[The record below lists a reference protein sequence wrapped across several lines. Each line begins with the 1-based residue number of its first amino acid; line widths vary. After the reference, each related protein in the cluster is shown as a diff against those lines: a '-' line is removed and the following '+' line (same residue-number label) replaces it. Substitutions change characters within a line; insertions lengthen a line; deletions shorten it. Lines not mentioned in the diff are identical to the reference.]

1 MKINANIKGILG
13 TAVIL
18 LAVSLIFVPDMVP
31 QQDQSQEITDLPPLQ
46 QDQQEGNPKLEY
58 LLFKLLE
65 KAERDGI
72 PAARDFAILREIDM
86 EADDIR
92 VVLEADYQGLEDQA
106 HTAAGMVS
114 RQVESLGGRVETTH
128 NHKVQC
134 MVPLS
139 SLMNYVLLPT
149 VKYVRLPIK
158 PEIFDVTSE
167 GVAATGAD
175 RWHALPDYRSTQSAK
190 ICILDA
196 GFKDYEALLGTD
208 LPASVTTRS
217 FRADG
222 DIYASKHGT
231 ACAEIVHDMAPD
243 AQLWLVN
250 FQTQVEMGNAIDW
263 IIDQGV
269 QIISF
274 SMGSYLGGAG
284 DGTGP
289 YCELVKKA
297 ADAGLTYVTSAGNG
311 ASDHWRGTFN
321 DPDNDGWHNFS
332 GGDEI
337 LNFNVA
343 AYYLVS
349 AQMKWNDWGTWD
361 GNKYSGS
368 NQDFDL
374 YLYIRSGSSWMNVT
388 RSSNSQTGSQWP
400 IEYIGG
406 WYSRTTRDWGIAI
419 KKRNAN
425 KRVIF
430 DVWIPTHSGNLQYRS
445 MSRSL
450 STPADSPRGITVA
463 AVHWQTDVLESYSS
477 QGPTADNRVKP
488 DIAAPSVVSCNAY
501 GSQGF
506 NGTSAACPHVAGAFG
521 LLMGKTPYTL
531 DQIKAILEGRVL
543 ELGPSGKDNQFGKGR
558 LKLTP

>member
-1 MKINANIKGILG
+1 MKTNIKNKGIL
-13 TAVIL
+13 VIPIAL
-18 LAVSLIFVPDMVP
+18 LAVSLFFVPPMIP
-31 QQDQSQEITDLPPLQ
+31 QQDQTLEITDLPALQ
-46 QDQQEGNPKLEY
+46 ENPADGHPKMEY
-58 LLFKLLE
+58 VLFKLLE
-65 KAERDGI
+65 IVERDGI

-86 EADDIR
+86 EADNIR
-92 VVLEADYQGLEDQA
+92 VVLEADYQGLEGQI

-114 RQVESLGGRVETTH
+114 RQVEGLGGIVEATH
-128 NHKVQC
+128 NHKVQS

-139 SLMNYVLLPT
+139 SLMNFVLLPT

-175 RWHALPDYRSTQSAK
+175 RWHALPDYRSPQSAK

-196 GFKDYEALLGTD
+196 GFEGYEALLGSD
-208 LPASVTTRS
+208 LPASVNARS

-222 DIYASKHGT
+222 NIHASKHGT

-250 FQTQVEMGNAIDW
+250 SGTLVEMENAIDW
-263 IIDQGV
+263 IIEQGV
-269 QIISF
+269 QIISY
-274 SMGSYLGGAG
+274 SMGSYIAGAG

-289 YCELVKKA
+289 FCELVKKA
-297 ADAGLTYVTSAGNG
+297 ADAGLTYVISAGNG

-337 LNFNVA
+337 LDFNVA

-361 GNKYSGS
+361 GNDYSGS
-368 NQDFDL
+368 NQDYDL

-400 IEYIGG
+400 QEYISG
-406 WYSRTTRDWGIAI
+406 WYSSTTRDWGIAI
-419 KKRNAN
+419 KKKNAN

-430 DVWIPTHSGNLQYRS
+430 DVWIPSHSGNLQYRS

-450 STPADSPRGITVA
+450 ATPGDSPRGVTVA

-531 DQIKAILEGRVL
+531 DQIKTILEGRVI

>member
-1 MKINANIKGILG
+1 MKKNAKRKAILG

-18 LAVSLIFVPDMVP
+18 LAASLIFVPRMVS
-31 QQDQSQEITDLPPLQ
+31 QQNPSLEITDLEPLQ
-46 QDQQEGNPKLEY
+46 VDQREGHPKLEY
-58 LLFKLLE
+58 LLFKLME

-72 PAARDFAILREIDM
+72 PAARDFAFQREIDM
-86 EADDIR
+86 DGDNIR
-92 VVLEADYQGLEDQA
+92 VVLEADYQGLAGQA
-106 HTAAGMVS
+106 RTAAGLVK
-114 RQVESLGGRVETTH
+114 RQVESLGGRVETSH
-128 NHKVQC
+128 NHKVQS

-139 SLMNYVLLPT
+139 SLMNFVLLPT

-158 PEIFDVTSE
+158 PMTFDVTSE
-167 GVAATGAD
+167 GVAVTGAD
-175 RWHALPDYRSTQSAK
+175 QWHALPGYRSPTPAK

-208 LPASVTTRS
+208 LPASVTARS

-222 DIYASKHGT
+222 NIYASKHGT

-250 FQTQVEMGNAIDW
+250 SGTMVEMENAIDW
-263 IIDQGV
+263 IIEQGV
-269 QIISF
+269 QIISY
-274 SMGSYLGGAG
+274 SMGSYTGGAG

-289 YCELVKKA
+289 FCECVKTA
-297 ADAGLTYVTSAGNG
+297 ADAGITYVISAGNG

-337 LNFNVA
+337 LKFNVS
-343 AYYLVS
+343 AYYIVS
-349 AQMKWNDWGTWD
+349 AQMKWNDWGTWTGVD
-361 GNKYSGS
+361 YTGS
-368 NQDFDL
+368 NQDYDL
-374 YLYIRSGSSWMNVT
+374 YLYIWTGSSWTYVT
-388 RSSNSQTGSQWP
+388 KSSNTQTGSQWP
-400 IEYIGG
+400 TEYISG
-406 WYSRTTRDWGIAI
+406 WYSNSARDWGIAI
-419 KKRNAN
+419 KKKNAN
-425 KRVIF
+425 RRVIF
-430 DVWIPTHSGNLQYRS
+430 DVWIPTHNGNLEYRS
-445 MSRSL
+445 TSRSL
-450 STPADSPRGITVA
+450 ATPGDSPRGVTVA
-463 AVHWQTDVLESYSS
+463 AVHWQNDILEPYSS

-521 LLMGKTPYTL
+521 LLLGKTPYNL
-531 DQIKAILEGRVL
+531 DQIKAILEGRVK

-558 LKLTP
+558 LKLTR